1 MSFSLLDE
9 KADTGPL
16 FLYREKGKKNVFK
29 LYEMDKSARHLHH
42 SHIPSAAAGTR
53 KRISCRSSMY
63 NEGGGLCLEDL
74 YNVLSHMVQT
84 SILLNS

>member
-9 KADTGPL
+9 KAHTGPL
-16 FLYREKGKKNVFK
+16 FLYREKGKKCQ
-29 LYEMDKSARHLHH
+29 MDKSARHLHR

-63 NEGGGLCLEDL
+63 NGGGGLCLEDL
-74 YNVLSHMVQT
+74 YNVLSHMVQRHPFF
-84 SILLNS
+84 